1 MKKNTIMSLMM
12 GLLLLG
18 LTDLGATSLY
28 NDYEKQIAAVKQSY
42 YALLIGNQEKDV
54 QSAVVDQDTKVIK
67 YEVQLAAVKKL
78 YSAIR

>member
-1 MKKNTIMSLMM
+1 MM

>member
-1 MKKNTIMSLMM
+1 M